1 MRDVKGSLSEEK
13 SGAFIHFAA
22 LPPGTKLEKYEL
34 QSVLGQGGGGI
45 SYLAWDSQLERE
57 VVLKEHFPLGLCC
70 RTPEGADVVA
80 LNEVDFAR
88 SLDSFCREARLLA
101 GLSNPNMVQV
111 HEIFSA
117 CGTAFMVMGY
127 VDGVTFDEWMMKK
140 PTATVLRKVLNQLL
154 SALEYLHANGIIHRD
169 IKPSNIMMR
178 VDDTPVLIDFGAAT
192 ISGATYTQTLIGSPG
207 YAAPEQFVP
216 GKRLT
221 QAADIYA
228 MGRTVLLSAAAAEI
242 KLPRRLRR
250 SLEKACEMNKNLRH
264 KSAKAW
270 KRRLNFPH
278 VIVWALLAVV
288 SVACFVC
295 WYAYR
300 AGSDLIHELGIYA
313 ETATAENAA
322 LNPAYLDYYENGEMV
337 YPTESPLPPVA
348 DEYVRR
354 RMAIW
359 DDYQQKRG
367 ELYTEISARIKS
379 GEDVSAAKEEHRK
392 RDRQLRKDTDDKLN
406 EIYRE
411 YVEQHFEGAT
421 FLEKE
426 LKALIS
432 PKPRDFKGY

>member
-1 MRDVKGSLSEEK
+1 MESRSEEK
-13 SGAFIHFAA
+13 FGVWGSAAA

-34 QSVLGQGGGGI
+34 QSVLGQGSGGI
-45 SYLAWDSQLERE
+45 SYLAWDCQLERD

-101 GLSNPNMVQV
+101 GLSNPNMVPV

-192 ISGATYTQTLIGSPG
+192 VSGATYTQTLIGSPG

-216 GKRLT
+216 GNRLT

-228 MGRTVLLSAAAAEI
+228 MGRTVLLSAAAAEL

-250 SLEKACEMNKNLRH
+250 SLEKACEMNPALRH

-270 KRRLNFPH
+270 KRRLQFPH
-278 VIVWALLAVV
+278 AIAWVFAAVV
-288 SVACFVC
+288 GITCFVC
-295 WYAYR
+295 WHTYR
-300 AGSDLIHELGIYA
+300 AGTDLIHELGRYA
-313 ETATAENAA
+313 EGATAENAA
-322 LNPAYLDYYENGEMV
+322 LNPAYLDYYVNEEMV

-348 DEYVRR
+348 DAYVRKR
-354 RMAIW
+354 IAIW
-359 DDYQQKRG
+359 DDYLQKRG
-367 ELYTEISARIKS
+367 DLYTEISNRIRA
-379 GEDVSAAKEEHRK
+379 GEDSVAAKKEHRK
-392 RDRQLRKDTDDKLN
+392 RDRQLRKETDDKLKAV
-406 EIYRE
+406 YRE
-411 YVEQHFEGAT
+411 YVENNFEGAT